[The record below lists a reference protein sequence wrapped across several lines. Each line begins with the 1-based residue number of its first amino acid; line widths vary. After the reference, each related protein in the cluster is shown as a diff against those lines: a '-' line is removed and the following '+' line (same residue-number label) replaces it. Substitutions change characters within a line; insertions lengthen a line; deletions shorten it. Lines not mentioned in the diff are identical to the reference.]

1 MDRGGR
7 RRGRSL
13 LSGAVLPD
21 HLEMTTT
28 VVPAAGFLGSL
39 DLLEVSVGGPVLHVR
54 LARSPRL
61 IGVARMTD
69 LMMAGRVARW

>member
-1 MDRGGR
+1 
-7 RRGRSL
+7 
-13 LSGAVLPD
+13 
-21 HLEMTTT
+21 MTTT

-39 DLLEVSVGGPVLHVR
+39 GLLELSVGGPVLHKR

-69 LMMAGRVARW
+69 LMMAGCVARW